1 MRISCPYCSVNIAAQ
16 DVNIQAAVGK
26 CAGCGA
32 VFDLNELAGAAVDG
46 SARKP
51 AVSLPEGMSIRQDG
65 SDLLLTRKWFSIKY
79 LGLLFFCVF
88 WDGFLV
94 VWYTIAF
101 TQGGPLLMK
110 LFPMIH
116 VAVGVGLTYTAVAG
130 LLNRTFIRVNASELS
145 VTHGPLPWPGKKVVR
160 GDLDQLFCE
169 EQVHHGKN
177 GTTVTYTVSAV
188 VRGGKRIP
196 LAAGLDAPDQARFV
210 EQEVE
215 RFLGIGDRP
224 VTGELRS

>member
-1 MRISCPYCSVNIAAQ
+1 MRISCPYCGVNIAAQ

-32 VFDLNELAGAAVDG
+32 VFNLNERA
-46 SARKP
+46 
-51 AVSLPEGMSIRQDG
+51 AVSLPDGMSIRQDG
-65 SDLLLTRKWFSIKY
+65 SDLVLVRRWFSVKY
-79 LGLLFFCVF
+79 LALLFFCVF

-101 TQGGPLLMK
+101 TQHGPLLMK
-110 LFPMIH
+110 LFLMLH

-130 LLNRTFIRVNASELS
+130 LLNRTFIRVNSSELC
-145 VTHGPLPWPGKKVVR
+145 VTHGPLPWPGKKVAR

-169 EQVHHGKN
+169 EKVHHGKN
-177 GTTVTYTVSAV
+177 GSRTDYTISAV

-196 LAAGLDAPDQARFV
+196 LAQGLDAPDQARFV

-215 RFLGIGDRP
+215 RFLGISDRP
-224 VTGELRS
+224 VAGELRS